1 MNLIPRSTP
10 VQEGIN
16 PEYIINFLNECEKS
30 NIEIHSFLLA
40 RHNKIVFEAHNAPYD
55 GDNPYIVHSFTKILT
70 NTAVDLTYTD
80 GLLKL
85 DDPIHMYFPELDGTE
100 IDNEYYRACTIRDLI
115 TMRSGQKRSSWND

>member
-1 MNLIPRSTP
+1 MEQSTIF
-10 VQEGIN
+10 VCQNERRFLDSVKYGICSK
-16 PEYIINFLNECEKS
+16 YVVFSIIFNYAFT
-30 NIEIHSFLLA
+30 
-40 RHNKIVFEAHNAPYD
+40 FE
-55 GDNPYIVHSFTKILT
+55 
-70 NTAVDLTYTD
+70 